1 MHVQVPEAKQ
11 PRDLTPHESC
21 CPGSCAGR
29 SCRVVRAE
37 GDDEAALELALSP
50 ISDVIRVSCVY
61 HCVSHWYHD
70 HVNDLFGLIHVSQ
83 YMYHKTS
90 LRAVSMSHV

>member
-1 MHVQVPEAKQ
+1 MV
-11 PRDLTPHESC
+11 SC
-21 CPGSCAGR
+21 RVCG

-37 GDDEAALELALSP
+37 GDDEATHVLALSP

-83 YMYHKTS
+83 YIKVYHDVSQNLAPS
-90 LRAVSMSHV
+90 LA